1 MKKKIENSMR
11 IPKSFRGQIVDAK
24 PYHEEGR
31 DGWTF
36 WLFGEKW
43 ITFGNWIFDE
53 SWKGVQ

>member
-1 MKKKIENSMR
+1 MKKKIGNSMH

-43 ITFGNWIFDE
+43 IAFGNWIFDE
-53 SWKGVQ
+53 YWKGD